1 MSKTIEEIK
10 DQEACNDGYYRWGD
24 VEERIISGDINV
36 KQINH
41 LIKQIAQSYAQSQT
55 QELQEQ
61 NAELVEM
68 LEYIFYKTNF
78 QNHFPTTSIK
88 VKNLL
93 TKHNHL
99 NKK

>member
-1 MSKTIEEIK
+1 MSKNKISPHYPLFEHMSIEHDLTLTESELQEI
-10 DQEACNDGYYRWGD
+10 
-24 VEERIISGDINV
+24 INV
-36 KQINH
+36 VRSFD
-41 LIKQIAQSYAQSQT
+41 AQT
-55 QELQEQ
+55 QELIEQ

-93 TKHNHL
+93 TKYNSL
-99 NKK
+99 KSNTNETDMLSK

>member
-10 DQEACNDGYYRWGD
+10 AEVSTDDNFHNWESLFESCAMYDYGRLENAIDE
-24 VEERIISGDINV
+24 V
-36 KQINH
+36 
-41 LIKQIAQSYAQSQT
+41 AQRYAQSQT

-61 NAELVEM
+61 NAELIKM

-78 QNHFPTTSIK
+78 QNHFPTTSIN

-99 NKK
+99 NQM